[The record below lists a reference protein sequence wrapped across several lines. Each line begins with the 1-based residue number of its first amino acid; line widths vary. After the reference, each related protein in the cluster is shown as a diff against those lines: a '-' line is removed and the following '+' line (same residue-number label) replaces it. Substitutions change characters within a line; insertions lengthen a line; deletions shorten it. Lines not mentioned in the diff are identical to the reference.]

1 MRWIVLFKGG
11 GRKTKTMS
19 VRMTVR
25 GVAGVVA
32 MMASLSVAR
41 IAGAQQVPMEGPVP
55 TTALITVT
63 SKNDVQL
70 DPTQLKLK
78 VNRRDSPITAVIP
91 LNPQR
96 AQVAILID
104 EGLRSNFSLQLDEIK
119 QFINELP
126 PGTHALIGYM
136 QNGTVRTQG
145 FTDNKE
151 ALAKQLRITMSIPG
165 VDASPYFSLSEF
177 VKNWPAQVA
186 GPRMVLLVTN
196 GIDPYNG
203 RPSVMNQDSPYVQ
216 AAQEDAQRAGVAVY
230 SIYYPQT
237 GMRGGSF
244 SGQNY
249 LSQVAEATGGTLFN
263 MGSIPPVSFKPYLEQ
278 FRKAIL
284 ESYTVSFMA
293 TPMGKRGSDLSQ
305 IKLTTSQ
312 PGVKIIAPQNVQPG
326 VSQ

>member
-1 MRWIVLFKGG
+1 MNGRMNLGRVLGLAAVL
-11 GRKTKTMS
+11 TTVS
-19 VRMTVR
+19 VS
-25 GVAGVVA
+25 GV
-32 MMASLSVAR
+32 
-41 IAGAQQVPMEGPVP
+41 AGAQQLPNEGPVP

-63 SKNDVQL
+63 SKNDTQL
-70 DPTQLKLK
+70 DPSLLKLK
-78 VNRRDSPITAVIP
+78 INRHDSPITAVTP

-126 PGTHALIGYM
+126 KGTHALIGYM
-136 QNGTVRTQG
+136 QNGTVRTEG

-151 ALAKQLRITMSIPG
+151 ALAKQLRVTMSVPG
-165 VDASPYFSLSEF
+165 VDASPYFSLSTF
-177 VKNWPAQVA
+177 VQNWPASVP
-186 GPRMVLLVTN
+186 GPRIVLLVTN

-216 AAQEDAQRAGVAVY
+216 TAQEDAQRAGVAVY

-244 SGQNY
+244 SGQSY

-263 MGSIPPVSFKPYLEQ
+263 MGSIPPVSFKPYLEE

-284 ESYTVSFMA
+284 ESYTVSFQA
-293 TPMGKRGSDLSQ
+293 NAANIKRGTLTQ
-305 IKLTTSQ
+305 IKLTTTQ
-312 PGVKIIAPQNVQPG
+312 PGVKIIAPESVHPG

>member
-1 MRWIVLFKGG
+1 MA
-11 GRKTKTMS
+11 
-19 VRMTVR
+19 VR
-25 GVAGVVA
+25 GVLGLAVLA
-32 MMASLSVAR
+32 ASLPVVSMA
-41 IAGAQQVPMEGPVP
+41 AAQQINEGPVP
-55 TTALITVT
+55 TTALISVT

-78 VNRRDSPITAVIP
+78 LNRHDAPITAVTP

-136 QNGTVRTQG
+136 QNGTVRTEG

-151 ALAKQLRITMSIPG
+151 ALAKQLRVVMSVGG
-165 VDASPYFSLSEF
+165 VDASPYFSLSTF
-177 VKNWPAQVA
+177 VKNWPAQVP
-186 GPRMVLLVTN
+186 GPRVVLLVTN

-216 AAQEDAQRAGVAVY
+216 TAQEDAQRAGVAVY

-249 LSQVAEATGGTLFN
+249 LSQVAEATGGQLFN
-263 MGSIPPVSFKPYLEQ
+263 LGSIPPVSFKPYLEQ

-284 ESYTVSFMA
+284 QSYTVSFMA
-293 TPMGKRGSDLSQ
+293 VPAGKRGMDFSQ

-312 PGVKIIAPQNVQPG
+312 PGVKIAAPENVRPG